1 MDKDRGQGAVYRDQG
16 LGKKRQ
22 QAVDRDRG
30 QGSEVRGAVYIV
42 IIIVLVNLI
51 VFRQDLEDEQDQ
63 GFKASVVRQVP
74 IMRLRL

>member
-1 MDKDRGQGAVYRDQG
+1 MDK
-16 LGKKRQ
+16 
-22 QAVDRDRG
+22 DRG

-42 IIIVLVNLI
+42 IIIVLVILI